1 MILVSSLYAFG
12 PDLFQAL
19 HGASMRHSLNV
30 LAVQV
35 KVWLGP
41 ASAML
46 GTVAPINNINAIN
59 TVECRGITVSDEV
72 EWFTKQRMYVF
83 SGAAMAGAKSRS

>member
-1 MILVSSLYAFG
+1 
-12 PDLFQAL
+12 
-19 HGASMRHSLNV
+19 MRHSLNV

-35 KVWLGP
+35 KVWLDP
-41 ASAML
+41 SSARL
-46 GTVAPINNINAIN
+46 GTVAPINNINTIN

-72 EWFTKQRMYVF
+72 EWFRKQRMYVF

>member
-1 MILVSSLYAFG
+1 MPLG

-35 KVWLGP
+35 NAWSGP
-41 ASAML
+41 SSARVE
-46 GTVAPINNINAIN
+46 TVAPINNIDAVNM
-59 TVECRGITVSDEV
+59 VECRGI
-72 EWFTKQRMYVF
+72 KGLR
-83 SGAAMAGAKSRS
+83 